1 MRDNRHTMEKRVK
14 GFGLLSGGLDS
25 ILAAKVLQEQG
36 IDVECI
42 SFKTPFFGPEK
53 ALMAGR
59 RWGIP
64 VRVMDITVIH
74 LEMLRKPVYGYGGY
88 LNPCI
93 DCHGL
98 MFREAGR
105 VMEREGGDF
114 LFSGEVLG
122 QRPMSQR
129 RDAMRS
135 VEKLS
140 GYPGLVLRPLSARL
154 LQPTLV
160 EEDGRVDRERLLDI
174 QGRSR
179 KRQMELAD
187 HFGIT
192 DYPQPGGGCLL
203 TNDGFVK
210 KLKALFAT
218 YPLAEGRQIECL
230 KYGRQFVLPRGH
242 LCVLGR
248 HRRDNETLERLAGP
262 EDILVTAMDRPGP
275 VGLVIAPPD
284 LDDLMLSA
292 ELVVAY
298 SDTTPDGST
307 RVEWRR
313 GDENGILE
321 SVQTVARERFRDVM
335 L

>member
-1 MRDNRHTMEKRVK
+1 MNRKVK

-53 ALMAGR
+53 ALMAGK

-74 LEMLRKPVYGYGGY
+74 LEMLKHPVYGYGGF

-93 DCHGL
+93 DCHAL

-105 VMEREGGDF
+105 VMDSEGGDF

-129 RDAMRS
+129 RDSLRS

-140 GYPGLVLRPLSARL
+140 GYPGLILRPLSARL
-154 LQPTLV
+154 LPPAVV

-174 QGRSR
+174 HGRSR
-179 KRQMELAD
+179 KRQMELAE

-203 TNDGFVK
+203 TNEGFVK
-210 KLKALFAT
+210 KLKILMAA
-218 YPLAEGRQIECL
+218 YPDAEGPQMETL
-230 KYGRQFVLPRGH
+230 KYGRHFVLPRGH

-248 HRRDNETLERLAGP
+248 NRRDNETLERLAEP
-262 EDILVTAMDRPGP
+262 SDLLLTAMDRPGP
-275 VGLVIAPPD
+275 VGLVLSPPD
-284 LDDLMLSA
+284 LDDLRFA
-292 ELVVAY
+292 ADLVAVY
-298 SDTTPDGST
+298 SDATSSGSA
-307 RVEWRR
+307 RIEWRR
-313 GDENGILE
+313 GDDSGMVDASAETG
-321 SVQTVARERFRDVM
+321 RDDFKDRM